1 MYNPQLDTFIR
12 VAEAGSFSKAA
23 QESFITPTA
32 VIKQMNLLESRLGLT
47 LFHRSHQG
55 LSLTR
60 AGRSLLA
67 DARHIVQY
75 SQESIARARV
85 AERGEKRI
93 IRVGVSLMTPSTP
106 LTKLWPKVKER
117 CPGMSLQV
125 VTFENTPSAA
135 RGLANLGQDMDI
147 VVGIF
152 DDAFLKERGCLGLEL
167 SREPLGCAVPVDS
180 ELAKR
185 DIVTFDDLHN
195 HSLMLIRRGWNTEI
209 DRVRDEI
216 LLHHPQ
222 IALVDFPQY
231 RVEVFNRGRTRTSR
245 LRRCRCGPTSTPCSK
260 PFLPIGTV
268 SCLTGCFIR
277 RTPQTMCGSSSMRC
291 LPCSRQS
298 IDRQSQADALM
309 PMGITGTGF

>member
-1 MYNPQLDTFIR
+1 
-12 VAEAGSFSKAA
+12 
-23 QESFITPTA
+23 
-32 VIKQMNLLESRLGLT
+32 
-47 LFHRSHQG
+47 
-55 LSLTR
+55 
-60 AGRSLLA
+60 
-67 DARHIVQY
+67 
-75 SQESIARARV
+75 
-85 AERGEKRI
+85 
-93 IRVGVSLMTPSTP
+93 MTPSTP

-195 HSLMLIRRGWNTEI
+195 HSLMLIRRGWNAEI

-231 RVEVFNRGRTRTSR
+231 RAEVFNRGANEDLDAAVVGQRPPHAQNRPYRLGLSRVLRAASFAATRR
-245 LRRCRCGPTSTPCSK
+245 PCAGVPRCGVCRARGKAS
-260 PFLPIGTV
+260 IGNREQMRL
-268 SCLTGCFIR
+268 CLWGQR
-277 RTPQTMCGSSSMRC
+277 E
-291 LPCSRQS
+291 
-298 IDRQSQADALM
+298 
-309 PMGITGTGF
+309 

>member
-67 DARHIVQY
+67 DAHHIVQY

-167 SREPLGCAVPVDS
+167 SREPLWCAVPIDS

-195 HSLMLIRRGWNTEI
+195 HSLMLIRRGWNAEI

-231 RVEVFNRGRTRTSR
+231 RAEVFNRGANEDLALATLPLWANVHPMLKTVPADWDCLVSYGLLHSLQPADHVRE
-245 LRRCRCGPTSTPCSK
+245 
-260 PFLPIGTV
+260 FLDAV
-268 SCLTGCFIR
+268 SAVLEAEHR
-277 RTPQTMCGSSSMRC
+277 
-291 LPCSRQS
+291 
-298 IDRQSQADALM
+298 
-309 PMGITGTGF
+309 